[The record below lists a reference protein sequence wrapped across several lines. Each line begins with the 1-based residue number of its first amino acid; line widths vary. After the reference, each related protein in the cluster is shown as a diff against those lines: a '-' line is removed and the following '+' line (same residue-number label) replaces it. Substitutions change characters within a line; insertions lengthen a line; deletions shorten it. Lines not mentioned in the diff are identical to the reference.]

1 MGEEILYQVKV
12 DGYCVAREMQIGIA
26 TLLTRALFEYNDYED
41 ENVVVSIQREKCN
54 DVCKIGVVGDED

>member
-26 TLLTRALFEYNDYED
+26 TLLTRALFEYNDYH

-54 DVCKIGVVGDED
+54 NVCKIEGCGR